1 MCFCTRRRR
10 TATEEKEFW
19 ADFYATNICT
29 TIVCTTCQ
37 LCSSSLCST
46 NWFCCSTTGVTKS
59 SSSIILFYG
68 FSRSVDGQICTK
80 PPYVHIFRTVE
91 PAPSMRGAPLPMVR
105 QSCNQQVQSLQVKSL
120 NIQVT
125 TPHNRFSSLCPLLLS
140 RLFQCQTSKYRT
152 HTLVR
157 SPISHS
163 HLHTSQAWDTVE
175 DGWGLCGLG
184 LLCHSALVLG

>member
-1 MCFCTRRRR
+1 MQENARLLKDVLLHTEKKNCNRRKGVLGRFLCHQHMHHHR
-10 TATEEKEFW
+10 MHHLSALLL
-19 ADFYATNICT
+19 
-29 TIVCTTCQ
+29 Q
-37 LCSSSLCST
+37 LMLHQL
-46 NWFCCSTTGVTKS
+46 V
-59 SSSIILFYG
+59 LLLHH
-68 FSRSVDGQICTK
+68 RSVDGQICTK